1 MVFDALM
8 LHSLENVMIMR
19 VMIGL
24 LEVHKVVDHVKDA
37 LDQNDV
43 VFDHVDAVAFI
54 IHHRA
59 KINGIEDEDMRITSL
74 R

>member
-1 MVFDALM
+1 MNIKD
-8 LHSLENVMIMR
+8 SLKFG

-43 VFDHVDAVAFI
+43 VFDHVDPVAFSI
-54 IHHRA
+54 YHRA
-59 KINGIEDEDMRITSL
+59 KITRI
-74 R
+74 